1 MYLISIEGNI
11 GCGKTSL
18 LNEIDSR
25 VTASNLKIRVEFE
38 PVEEWTKDFK
48 GVSGRGSKNM
58 LGEFYNDKDRNAMSF
73 QMFVL
78 YTRMKQYRRI
88 AEDNINTVTVIERSM
103 DTDMNVFAMMTY
115 HMTIAHGTRMSRG
128 TMKRKKTI
136 AFPCANVYLKCSAS
150 KCLERIG
157 VRNRDAEIGVTLE
170 YLQDVEKIH
179 EQWLLD
185 SSDVLVVDTNADGD
199 DVIKRTADA
208 CLKKSGPCAPLSGPV
223 KLDT

>member
-1 MYLISIEGNI
+1 MMNLSHDDCAWHSYV
-11 GCGKTSL
+11 TWY
-18 LNEIDSR
+18 NE
-25 VTASNLKIRVEFE
+25 AQK
-38 PVEEWTKDFK
+38 
-48 GVSGRGSKNM
+48 
-58 LGEFYNDKDRNAMSF
+58 A
-73 QMFVL
+73 
-78 YTRMKQYRRI
+78 
-88 AEDNINTVTVIERSM
+88 
-103 DTDMNVFAMMTY
+103 
-115 HMTIAHGTRMSRG
+115 
-128 TMKRKKTI
+128 I

-208 CLKKSGPCAPLSGPV
+208 VFEKIRTMCPIIGAGEA
-223 KLDT
+223 

>member
-103 DTDMNVFAMMTY
+103 DTDMNVFAMMNLSHDDCAWHSYVTWY
-115 HMTIAHGTRMSRG
+115 NEAQ
-128 TMKRKKTI
+128 KTI

-208 CLKKSGPCAPLSGPV
+208 VFEKIRTMCPIIGAGEA
-223 KLDT
+223 